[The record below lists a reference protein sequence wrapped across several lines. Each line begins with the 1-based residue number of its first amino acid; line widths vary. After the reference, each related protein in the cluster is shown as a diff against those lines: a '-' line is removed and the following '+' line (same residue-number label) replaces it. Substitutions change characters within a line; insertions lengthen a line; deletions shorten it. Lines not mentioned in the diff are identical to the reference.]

1 MAALLETDGLSRN
14 FGGLAAVADLRLA
27 VQRGELL
34 GLIGPNGA
42 GKTTVFNLISGVI
55 LPSRGRIVFKGAEIT
70 GRPAF
75 AIVRLGLARTF
86 QIPTLFSSFSTLD
99 NVLLGT
105 YPHRRRRPIDVVLAR
120 RAQVDEGVAHRRA
133 LELLRFLHLDS
144 VRDEQVRNL
153 PHGDQKKVEL
163 AVALASRP
171 ELLLLDEPF
180 AGLSAD
186 EIEDMAE
193 HIQRLRREGMTFVL
207 VEHNM
212 RALMRLA
219 DRVCVLNFGQKIAEG
234 TPREIAENPEVI
246 RAYLGTKR
254 HAAGG

>member
-1 MAALLETDGLSRN
+1 MAALLQTDGLSRN
-14 FGGLAAVADLRLA
+14 FGGLAAVADLGLA

-55 LPSRGRIVFKGAEIT
+55 PPSRGRVVFKGVEIT

-99 NVLLGT
+99 NVMLGA

-120 RAQVDEGVAHRRA
+120 RAPVDDGVARQRA
-133 LELLRFLHLDS
+133 LELLRFLHLDG
-144 VRDEQVRNL
+144 VQDEQVRNL

-219 DRVCVLNFGQKIAEG
+219 DRVCVLNFGRKIAEG

>member
-1 MAALLETDGLSRN
+1 MATLLEIDGLSRS
-14 FGGLAAVADLRLA
+14 FGGLIAVADLRLA

-55 LPSRGRIVFKGAEIT
+55 PPSRGRVVFKDAEIT
-70 GRPAF
+70 GRPAY

-86 QIPTLFSSFSTLD
+86 QIPTLFSSFSTRD
-99 NVLLGT
+99 NIVLGA
-105 YPHRRRRPIDVVLAR
+105 YPHRRRRPLDVLRARGAPIDDGTAQE
-120 RAQVDEGVAHRRA
+120 RAT
-133 LELLRFLHLDS
+133 ELLRFLRLDGA
-144 VRDEQVRNL
+144 RDEPVRNL

-163 AVALASRP
+163 AVALACRP

-186 EIEDMAE
+186 EIEDMTG
-193 HIQRLRREGMTFVL
+193 HIERLRREGMTFVV

-246 RAYLGTKR
+246 RAYLGAKR
-254 HAAGG
+254 HAARS

>member
-55 LPSRGRIVFKGAEIT
+55 PPSRGRVVFKGAEIT

-86 QIPTLFSSFSTLD
+86 QMPTLFSSFSTLD
-99 NVLLGT
+99 NVVLGT
-105 YPHRRRRPIDVVLAR
+105 YPHRRRRAIDVILAR
-120 RAQVDEGVAHRRA
+120 RALVDDGVAHQRA
-133 LELLRFLHLDS
+133 LELLRFLHLDG
-144 VRDEQVRNL
+144 VKDEQVRNL

-186 EIEDMAE
+186 EIEDMSE

>member
-1 MAALLETDGLSRN
+1 VATLLELDGLSRS
-14 FGGLAAVADLRLA
+14 FGGLTAVADLRLEVPEGA
-27 VQRGELL
+27 LL

-42 GKTTVFNLISGVI
+42 GKTTVFNLVSGVI
-55 LPSRGRIVFKGAEIT
+55 PPSAGRVVFRGMDIT
-70 GRPAF
+70 GRPAY

-99 NVLLGT
+99 NIVLGA
-105 YPHRRRRPIDVVLAR
+105 YPQRRRRLLDVVRAR
-120 RAQVDEGVAHRRA
+120 RPALDDEAARQRA
-133 LELLRFLHLDS
+133 VELLRFLRLDG

-163 AVALASRP
+163 AVALACRP
-171 ELLLLDEPF
+171 DLLLLDEPF

-186 EIEDMAE
+186 EIEDMAT
-193 HIQRLRREGMTFVL
+193 HIQRLRREGMTFVV

-219 DRVCVLNFGQKIAEG
+219 DRVCVLNFGHKIAEG
-234 TPREIAENPEVI
+234 TPREIALNPEVI
-246 RAYLGTKR
+246 RAYLGTKD

>member
-1 MAALLETDGLSRN
+1 MAALLQTDGLSRN
-14 FGGLAAVADLRLA
+14 FGGLAAVADLGLA
-27 VQRGELL
+27 VQGGELL

-55 LPSRGRIVFKGAEIT
+55 PPSRGRVVFKGAEIT

-99 NVLLGT
+99 NVLLGA

-120 RAQVDEGVAHRRA
+120 RPPVDDGVARERA
-133 LELLRFLHLDS
+133 LELLRFLHLDG
-144 VRDEQVRNL
+144 VQDEQVRNL

-234 TPREIAENPEVI
+234 TPREIAGNPEVI

>member
-1 MAALLETDGLSRN
+1 MAVLLQIDDLSRN
-14 FGGLAAVADLRLA
+14 FGGLAAVADLRLD
-27 VQRGELL
+27 VNRGELL

-55 LPSRGRIVFKGAEIT
+55 PPSRGRVVFKGTEIT
-70 GRPAF
+70 GRPAY

-99 NVLLGT
+99 NVVLGT
-105 YPHRRRRPIDVVLAR
+105 YPHRRRHPLDVVLAR
-120 RAQVDEGVAHRRA
+120 RASIDDAVAHQRA
-133 LELLRFLHLDS
+133 VELLRFLHLDGAG
-144 VRDEQVRNL
+144 DEQVRNL

-186 EIEDMAE
+186 EIEDMAT
-193 HIQRLRREGMTFVL
+193 HIQRLRREGMTFVV

>member
-1 MAALLETDGLSRN
+1 VATLLELDGLSRS
-14 FGGLAAVADLRLA
+14 FGGLTAVADLRLEVPEGA
-27 VQRGELL
+27 LL

-42 GKTTVFNLISGVI
+42 GKTTVFNLVSGVI
-55 LPSRGRIVFKGAEIT
+55 PPSAGRVVFRGIDIT
-70 GRPAF
+70 RRPAY

-99 NVLLGT
+99 NIVLGT
-105 YPHRRRRPIDVVLAR
+105 YPHRRRRPLDVVLAR
-120 RAQVDEGVAHRRA
+120 RAALDDGAARQRGV
-133 LELLRFLHLDS
+133 ELLRFLRLDG

-163 AVALASRP
+163 AVALACRP

-186 EIEDMAE
+186 EIEDMAS
-193 HIQRLRREGMTFVL
+193 HIQRLRREGMTFVV

-212 RALMRLA
+212 RALMPLA
-219 DRVCVLNFGQKIAEG
+219 DRVCVLNFGHKIAEG
-234 TPREIAENPEVI
+234 TPREITVNPEVI
-246 RAYLGTKR
+246 RAYLGTKG
-254 HAAGG
+254 HAADG

>member
-1 MAALLETDGLSRN
+1 MAALLEIDSLSRR
-14 FGGLAAVADLRLA
+14 FGGLTAVADLQLG
-27 VQRGELL
+27 VHQGELL

-55 LPSRGRIVFKGAEIT
+55 APSRGRVRFKGAEIT
-70 GRPAF
+70 GRPAY

-86 QIPTLFSSFSTLD
+86 QIPTLFSSFSTRD
-99 NVLLGT
+99 NIVLGV
-105 YPHRRRRPIDVVLAR
+105 YPHRRRRPLDVFLAR
-120 RAQVDEGVAHRRA
+120 RAPIDDPTAHQRA
-133 LELLRFLHLDS
+133 TELLQFLRLDGARDQP
-144 VRDEQVRNL
+144 VRTL

-163 AVALASRP
+163 AVALASQP

-186 EIEDMAE
+186 EIEDMTG
-193 HIQRLRREGMTFVL
+193 HIQRLRREGMTFVV

-234 TPREIAENPEVI
+234 TPREITTNPEVI
-246 RAYLGTKR
+246 RAYLGAKR
-254 HAAGG
+254 HAPGS

>member
-14 FGGLAAVADLRLA
+14 FGGLAAVADLRLT
-27 VQRGELL
+27 VERGELL

-42 GKTTVFNLISGVI
+42 GKTTVFNLVSGVI
-55 LPSRGRIVFKGAEIT
+55 PPSRGRIVFKGAEIT
-70 GRPAF
+70 GRPAH
-75 AIVRLGLARTF
+75 AIARLGLARTF

-99 NVLLGT
+99 NVVLGT
-105 YPHRRRRPIDVVLAR
+105 YPHRRRGPLDVVLAR
-120 RAQVDEGVAHRRA
+120 RPPVDDAAAHQRA
-133 LELLRFLHLDS
+133 LELLRFLHLEG
-144 VRDEQVRNL
+144 VRDEHVRNL

-193 HIQRLRREGMTFVL
+193 HIQRLRREGMTFVV

-219 DRVCVLNFGQKIAEG
+219 DRVCVLNFGQKVAEG

>member
-1 MAALLETDGLSRN
+1 MAALLQTDGLSRN
-14 FGGLAAVADLRLA
+14 FGGLAAVADLGLT

-55 LPSRGRIVFKGAEIT
+55 PPSRGRVAFKGTEIT

-75 AIVRLGLARTF
+75 AIARLGLARTF

-99 NVLLGT
+99 NVELGA

-120 RAQVDEGVAHRRA
+120 RATVDSGVARQRA
-133 LELLRFLHLDS
+133 LELLRFLHLDG
-144 VRDEQVRNL
+144 VQDEQVRNL

-234 TPREIAENPEVI
+234 TPQEIAENPEVI